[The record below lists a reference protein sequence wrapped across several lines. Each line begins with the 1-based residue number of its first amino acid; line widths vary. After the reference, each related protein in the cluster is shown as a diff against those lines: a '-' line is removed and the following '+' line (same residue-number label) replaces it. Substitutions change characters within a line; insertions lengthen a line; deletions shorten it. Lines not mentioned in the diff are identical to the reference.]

1 MVKVREDTLDR
12 IWDKL
17 IIPTFNEMNRTH
29 GGLVCPSCEKDSLKI
44 HYDEIIRHAK
54 ELYMRDSE
62 SPLNRHKVAA
72 AIMIAIL
79 KTKPIKK
86 VDMLYYQTD
95 SKGNIKHWPLNESL
109 AITVARSS
117 LRAFIIGRVEYAYSG
132 QPISRQVFCNV
143 IKEDRE
149 IFKIDIP
156 ISVNERKEWEWEL
169 YQVRQDG
176 AYNLLSIAHI
186 LKLIERNCRYK
197 YLLDKGITN
206 PEHPDEKYFTDES
219 VEILTL
225 DKVI

>member
-1 MVKVREDTLDR
+1 MRADTLDK
-12 IWDKL
+12 IWNKI

-29 GGLVCPSCEKDSLKI
+29 GGLCCPSCGKESFKI
-44 HYDEIIRHAK
+44 HYDEQIRHAK
-54 ELYMRDSE
+54 ELYMRDSS

-86 VDMLYYQTD
+86 VDMLYYQPD
-95 SKGNIKHWPLNESL
+95 SKGNLKHWPFNEAL
-109 AITVARSS
+109 AISAALSV
-117 LRAFIIGRVEYAYSG
+117 LRAFILGRVDYAFSG
-132 QPISRQVFCNV
+132 QLISRQIFCNV
-143 IKEDRE
+143 IEEDKD
-149 IFKIDIP
+149 IFKNDIP
-156 ISVNERKEWEWEL
+156 ISMTERMEWEWEL

-197 YLLDKGITN
+197 YLLDNGISN
-206 PEHPDEKYFTDES
+206 PKHPDEKYFTDES

-225 DKVI
+225 DSIL